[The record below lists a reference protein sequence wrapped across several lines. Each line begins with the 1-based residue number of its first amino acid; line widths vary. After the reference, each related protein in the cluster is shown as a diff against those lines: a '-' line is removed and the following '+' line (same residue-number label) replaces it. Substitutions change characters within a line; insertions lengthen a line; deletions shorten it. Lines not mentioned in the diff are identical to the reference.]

1 MKKWLNE
8 YLRFT
13 RKERMGIFI
22 LLAIIMAFL
31 WLPQYYG
38 AKPDPINIDTALLKL
53 FQVPA
58 VVNPKPMVEGITASM
73 HNIHY
78 FYFDPNTIGEK
89 DWQALGLREKTIQTI
104 LNYRSKGGRFKVAE
118 DLRKIWGLQKATA
131 DVLIPYIRIPQTKA
145 PNLHSPNASK
155 YTHTIQPSK
164 NTISPIDINTATAM
178 DWEKLPGIGPVL
190 AARIIKFK
198 EKLGGFTDID
208 QVQKTYGIKDSV
220 FHILRPFLKF
230 SGTETA
236 VKSEKLNLNL
246 ASAKAMKAV
255 GIRSD
260 IADAIVNYR
269 KEYGLFMELGDL
281 KKIIFINETI
291 FNEILP
297 FFKL

>member
-22 LLAIIMAFL
+22 LLAIIIAFL
-31 WLPQYYG
+31 WLPQYYR
-38 AKPDPINIDTALLKL
+38 AKPDLVKIDTALLKL

-58 VVNPKPMVEGITASM
+58 MVNPKPMEAANSASM
-73 HNIHY
+73 YNIHY

-89 DWQALGLREKTIQTI
+89 DWQALGLKEKTIQTL

-131 DVLIPYIRIPQTKA
+131 DALIPYIRIPRTEA
-145 PNLHSPNASK
+145 PALHSSNANR
-155 YTHTIQPSK
+155 YIHTVPALQK
-164 NTISPIDINTATAM
+164 TISPIDINTATAK
-178 DWEKLPGIGPVL
+178 DWEQLPGIGPVL
-190 AARIIKFK
+190 AARIIKFR
-198 EKLGGFTDID
+198 EKLGGFADID

-220 FHILRPFLKF
+220 FQILRPFLRF

-255 GIRSD
+255 GVRSD
-260 IADAIVNYR
+260 IAEAIVNYR
-269 KEYGLFMELGDL
+269 KEYGPFLELGDL
-281 KKIIFINETI
+281 KKIVFINETI